1 MSVSVDKIRVLFVM
15 NGLTHYFNKVLNKL
29 NSIEDFKITVLVPSK
44 DSSNLGTG
52 VHTTNQDIEF
62 KVHTLPEKKRFYGKV
77 FFDGFS
83 KIIEKENPQIIVIIW
98 PYILEFVF
106 NPFLLLS
113 VRKKGIKIF
122 YKDIPFQLVKFKD
135 GLLLRQSHIWTEN
148 EGLRKTTLL
157 NRINLFFVTITKWFI
172 YRVADANLNYIN
184 DAYELLKSYSVP
196 EEDIFVT
203 YNSPDTDALLNAY
216 KRAKQIGE
224 ILASKFN
231 RIITVGRLV
240 RWKRVDLLIEAV
252 NLLRENCGDIELII
266 IGSGPEEIDLI
277 KLAKELKL
285 DDHVKFIGP
294 VYDPAL
300 LGRYYLSSSVYV
312 QPGMGG
318 LAINEAMCF
327 GKPVICS
334 VCDGTE
340 KELVQEGINGLYFS
354 EGNKTD
360 LADKIKSLLA
370 DPEMIKKMGKQ
381 SESIIKNEINI
392 HTVIRRYENAF
403 HSMLN
408 NIHI

>member
-29 NSIEDFKITVLVPSK
+29 NSTEDLEITVLVPSK
-44 DSSNLGTG
+44 DSSSLGTG
-52 VHTTNQDIEF
+52 VHTTDQDIEF
-62 KVHTLPEKKRFYGKV
+62 MVHTLPEKKRFYGKI

-83 KIIEKENPQIIVIIW
+83 EIIEKENPQIIVIIW

-340 KELVQEGINGLYFS
+340 KDLIREGINGLYFS

-360 LADKIKSLLA
+360 LSEKIKRLLA
-370 DPEMIKKMGKQ
+370 DREMINEMGKE

-392 HTVIRRYENAF
+392 HTVIRRYKNAF